1 MFRDFRNGGLSLSCL
16 VIATFSF
23 ATLYIMT
30 SRASLPLPFRLRQ
43 FKCFSMSPAL
53 DVLRCLLVKNIKT
66 LRWTIS
72 SSFISPLLWGSQA
85 EQANSS
91 HDVTKDL

>member
-1 MFRDFRNGGLSLSCL
+1 
-16 VIATFSF
+16 
-23 ATLYIMT
+23 
-30 SRASLPLPFRLRQ
+30 
-43 FKCFSMSPAL
+43 MSPAL

-66 LRWTIS
+66 LRWTIL

-85 EQANSS
+85 ERANSS